1 VCIDHIFF
9 IYLSISGYLGCF
21 CLLAVVIN
29 DAMSVCVCVC
39 VCVCKYLF
47 ETMLSIILDT
57 YPEVG
62 LLGHMIVLLLIFSGT
77 TILLE
82 MFREV

>member
-1 VCIDHIFF
+1 MCIDHIFF

-29 DAMSVCVCVC
+29 DAMNVC

-82 MFREV
+82 TFGEV

>member
-1 VCIDHIFF
+1 MCIDHIFF

-29 DAMSVCVCVC
+29 DAMNVCVC

-82 MFREV
+82 TFGEV